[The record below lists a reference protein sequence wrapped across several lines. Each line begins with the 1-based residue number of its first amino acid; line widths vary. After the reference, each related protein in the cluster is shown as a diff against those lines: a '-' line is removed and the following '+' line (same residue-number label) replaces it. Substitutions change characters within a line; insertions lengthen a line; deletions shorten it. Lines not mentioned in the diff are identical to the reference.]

1 MLFQRKDMRKI
12 ILFILFVFIPINVII
27 SCASEDEA
35 KNNPPEI
42 VENYVVEII
51 REIPHS
57 QQSYTQGLL
66 YHDEKLYE
74 STGGYGE
81 SSLQRINPESGAV
94 EKHMPIYD
102 VFAEGLTLYENT
114 LYQLTWQ
121 AGEAYVYNLKFELI
135 NTFQYQTE
143 GWGLTSDDA
152 HLIMSDGSD
161 NIYFRNPETFEIERT
176 ISVTLDD
183 DPLFRLNEL
192 EYIDG
197 YIFANVYKTNTL
209 VKIDPKTGVVV
220 AQIDASSLWNHIS
233 ITPTTDVLNGIA
245 YNPESQTYYL
255 TGKNWNKLFEVEV
268 VLSF

>member
-1 MLFQRKDMRKI
+1 MLFA
-12 ILFILFVFIPINVII
+12 FIPMNVII

-35 KNNPPEI
+35 EKLPPEI

-66 YHDEKLYE
+66 YHDGKLYE

-94 EKHMPIYD
+94 EKHLPIYD
-102 VFAEGLTLYENT
+102 VFAEGLALHEDK

-121 AGEAYVYNLKFELI
+121 AGEAYVYDLNFERV
-135 NTFQYQTE
+135 NTFQYQTQ
-143 GWGLTSDDA
+143 GWGLTGEGD

-161 NIYFRNPETFEIERT
+161 NIYFRNPETFELERT
-176 ISVTLDD
+176 ISVTLENN
-183 DPLFRLNEL
+183 PLFRLNEL

-197 YIFANVYKTNTL
+197 YIFANVYKTNTI
-209 VKIDPKTGVVV
+209 VKIDPETGVVV

-233 ITPTTDVLNGIA
+233 VTPSTDVLNGIA
-245 YNPESQTYYL
+245 YNPESDTYYL
-255 TGKNWNKLFEVEV
+255 TGKNWDKLFEVEV